1 MNENLEE
8 NIQKEFSTF
17 NIDEATKESITSD
30 ECFNFIFGFKNY
42 NTINELVEQARVKA
56 IDFNC
61 EPKFNKKYK
70 IFRDR
75 YIKSLKSKGG
85 FETNFNFDEEHDFK
99 YSMQLKCG
107 KWTANQIEG
116 VYKNEISKTL
126 TDMKVE
132 KNYASTIPIFI
143 AERIFNIDENIEKV
157 RIAFYKDQKWQTII
171 TEKNTICT
179 KTKILQLANLGIEV
193 NEINAKNL
201 IEYFAD
207 LLELNEYP
215 PIKGITHLG
224 WINSEFVPYTDKYSF
239 DGGNSFKSIYEGVKQ
254 KGDYTKW
261 KKYIKELKDR
271 SKTVR
276 FMLSVS
282 FASVLVKIFNIN
294 SFIVHLWGTSGKGKT
309 VTQMICGSVW
319 GNPVKNKMLVS
330 LDNSRVASERTL
342 NFLNNLP
349 FIPDE
354 LQTIK
359 NIYKNDYSSMIY
371 SFTEGRG
378 KGRGTVDGGIDK
390 GTEWDNISILSGE
403 EPITANISAE
413 GVKNRVIEIEDN
425 SDIIEDG
432 NETVNFIKENYG
444 WAGKD
449 FIEILQGM
457 KKEELYE
464 LRNNYVSELNKI
476 TKYKKQSNAMSVIL
490 VADYIASK
498 YIFNEEPL
506 TVEDIKEY
514 IRNDTDEA
522 DRVIEIILNIAESNI
537 NNFRDYSNPNH
548 QVMGQVWG
556 ELDRAKDGYNGT
568 IFYYNFIPNVLYE
581 ELQKRNII
589 WNAVKKKLADKGY
602 IKRQR
607 NGEYTIPIK
616 SVGGQQRFIQVKN
629 IHNETEKTE

>member
-1 MNENLEE
+1 MNENLEQE
-8 NIQKEFSTF
+8 IQKEFPAF
-17 NIDEATKESITSD
+17 DINEVTKETITSD
-30 ECFNFIFGFKNY
+30 ECFNFIFGFKNP
-42 NTINELVEQARVKA
+42 NTVIELTQQARAKA

-75 YIKSLKSKGG
+75 YIKSLRSK
-85 FETNFNFDEEHDFK
+85 ESLQTDFDFSGEDSFTYK
-99 YSMQLKCG
+99 MKLSCG
-107 KWTANQIEG
+107 KWIANQTEG
-116 VYKNEISKTL
+116 VYKKEVVRSGN
-126 TDMKVE
+126 DMKIE
-132 KNYASTIPIFI
+132 KVFASTIPVFI
-143 AERIFNIDENIEKV
+143 AERILNIDENIEKV

-171 TEKNTICT
+171 TEKNTIST

-201 IEYFAD
+201 IEYFAE
-207 LLELNEYP
+207 LLSQNEYP
-215 PIKGITHLG
+215 PVKGITRLG

-239 DGGNSFKSIYEGVKQ
+239 DGGNSFKSIYEGIRQ

-261 KKYIKELKDR
+261 KKYIKQLKDR

-282 FASVLVKIFNIN
+282 FASVLVKVFNIN

-319 GNPVKNKMLVS
+319 GNPAKNKMLVS
-330 LDNSRVASERTL
+330 LDNSKVASERTL
-342 NFLNNLP
+342 AFLNNLP

-359 NIYKNDYSSMIY
+359 NIYKNDYSSMVY
-371 SFTEGRG
+371 SLTEGRG

-403 EPITANISAE
+403 EPITANTSSE

-425 SDIIEDG
+425 GNIIEDG
-432 NETVNFIKENYG
+432 NAVVTFIQENYG
-444 WAGKD
+444 WAGKN
-449 FIEILQGM
+449 FVEIIQRLD
-457 KKEELYE
+457 KEKLYE
-464 LRNNYVSELNKI
+464 LRNNYVTELIKI
-476 TKYKKQSNAMSVIL
+476 TKYKKQNNAISVIL

-498 YIFNEEPL
+498 YIFDEKPL
-506 TVEDIKEY
+506 TVKDIKEY

-522 DRVIEIILNIAESNI
+522 DRIIEIILNIAESNI
-537 NNFRDYSNPNH
+537 NNFRDNTNPNKE
-548 QVMGQVWG
+548 VYGQVWG
-556 ELDRAKDGYNGT
+556 ELDRARDGYNGT

-581 ELQKRNII
+581 ELQKRNIV

-607 NGEYTIPIK
+607 NGEYTISIR
-616 SVGGQQRFIQVKN
+616 SVGGKQRFIQVKN
-629 IHNETEKTE
+629 IHSGTESTE

>member
-1 MNENLEE
+1 MKKLNEKLEE
-8 NIQKEFSTF
+8 DIKKEFPSF
-17 NIDEATKESITSD
+17 NIDEANKESITSD
-30 ECFNFIFGFKNY
+30 ECFEFIFSFENP
-42 NTINELVEQARVKA
+42 NIVNELIQKARIKA
-56 IDFNC
+56 INFNC

-75 YIKSLKSKGG
+75 YIKNIRNKESLQ
-85 FETNFNFDEEHDFK
+85 TNFDFSGEDNFTYK
-99 YSMQLKCG
+99 MQLKCG
-107 KWTANQIEG
+107 KWIANQTEG
-116 VYKNEISKTL
+116 VYKKEIIKTGN
-126 TDMKVE
+126 DMKIE
-132 KNYASTIPIFI
+132 KVFASIIPIFI
-143 AERIFNIDENIEKV
+143 AERILNIDENIEKI

-171 TEKNTICT
+171 TEKNTIST

-201 IEYFAD
+201 IEYFAE
-207 LLELNEYP
+207 LLSQNEYI

-224 WINSEFVPYTDKYSF
+224 WVNGEFVPYTDKYSF
-239 DGGNSFKSIYEGVKQ
+239 DGGNSFKSIYEGIEQ
-254 KGDYTKW
+254 RGDYVKW
-261 KKYIKELKDR
+261 KKYIKELKNR

-276 FMLSVS
+276 FMVSVS
-282 FASVLVKIFNIN
+282 FASVLVKVFNIN

-319 GNPVKNKMLVS
+319 GNPTKNKMLVS

-342 NFLNNLP
+342 NFLNNIP

-403 EPITANISAE
+403 EPITANVSSE

-432 NETVNFIKENYG
+432 NATVNFIKENYG
-444 WAGKD
+444 WAGKN
-449 FIEILQGM
+449 FIETLQRIDRE
-457 KKEELYE
+457 KLYE
-464 LRNNYVSELNKI
+464 LRNNYVPELNKI

-498 YIFNEEPL
+498 YIFDEEPL
-506 TVEDIKEY
+506 TVEEIKEY
-514 IRNDTDEA
+514 IRDDTDEA
-522 DRVIEIILNIAESNI
+522 DRYIDLIIDIANTNI
-537 NNFRDYSNPNH
+537 NNFYDSNNTYPPS
-548 QVMGQVWG
+548 GQIWG
-556 ELDRAKDGYNGT
+556 KLEKTTDGKGA
-568 IFYYNFIPNVLYE
+568 IIYYDFVPTKLYQILE
-581 ELQKRNII
+581 ENNIN
-589 WNAVKKKLADKGY
+589 WNSIKKKMADKGY
-602 IKRQR
+602 VERDKNGKYQTPTKMLNGTQRLIK
-607 NGEYTIPIK
+607 I
-616 SVGGQQRFIQVKN
+616 KN
-629 IHNETEKTE
+629 IYFGTP